1 MNLSKRLP
9 WADGAGRRVL
19 LVLAVVA
26 MVVASAGCLSMLSD
40 EEGADSS
47 KQTAKVPAEAD
58 MLVNVDMAIFG
69 DEETTALL
77 DGLGEET
84 DSSAAEMEELY
95 TEFRNET
102 GLDLADLEQT
112 TMFGMTD
119 TEAASESEFAVLIDA
134 DWDTETLID
143 ALNEDAETTL
153 EQTEYAGEDV
163 LWKPANPD
171 ATSDPVYVGEHDD
184 GQYVIGTKAAVTA
197 SLDVSYEGAEPVS
210 GTLLETFEDTT
221 EGLVTFAMDVP
232 ETADQGDDFG
242 GAAPTESVETIT
254 GAYTTSDGN
263 ASIEIRMAFGDAEQ
277 AENLEGTINFM
288 LSQSTS
294 DMTETEQQLVAN
306 LDTETDGSTLVV
318 TWDASVDTLI
328 ELANEQ

>member
-1 MNLSKRLP
+1 M
-9 WADGAGRRVL
+9 L

-40 EEGADSS
+40 EEQANADAS
-47 KQTAKVPAEAD
+47 KQTVKVPAEAD
-58 MLVNVDMAIFG
+58 MLVNVDMAIFA

-77 DGLGEET
+77 DGLGDGT
-84 DSSAAEMEELY
+84 GSSAAEMEEMY
-95 TEFRNET
+95 TEFRDET
-102 GLDLADLEQT
+102 GLDLQDLNQT

-119 TEAASESEFAVLIDA
+119 TEAATESEFAVLIDA

-171 ATSDPVYVGEHDD
+171 AMSDPMYIGEHDD

-221 EGLVTFAMDVP
+221 EGLITFAMDVP
-232 ETADQGDDFG
+232 ETGDQGDDFG
-242 GAAPTESVETIT
+242 
-254 GAYTTSDGN
+254 
-263 ASIEIRMAFGDAEQ
+263 
-277 AENLEGTINFM
+277 
-288 LSQSTS
+288 
-294 DMTETEQQLVAN
+294 
-306 LDTETDGSTLVV
+306 
-318 TWDASVDTLI
+318 
-328 ELANEQ
+328 